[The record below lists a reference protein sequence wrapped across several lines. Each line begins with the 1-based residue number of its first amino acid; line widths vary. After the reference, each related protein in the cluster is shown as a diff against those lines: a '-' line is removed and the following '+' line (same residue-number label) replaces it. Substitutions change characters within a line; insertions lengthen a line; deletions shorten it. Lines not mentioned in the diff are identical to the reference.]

1 MMQVYR
7 TANQVGRSKLAYW
20 QDLIERSYASCDG
33 LTDRDDR
40 FDASL
45 AVTAADGCEFTDVRS
60 SAIRYVRS
68 MWHVRMGHRDDLFV
82 ALMLQGYARFRQND
96 HAVIHPCGDVL
107 IFDTARPY
115 EFDYPEGHS
124 SVLLRVPR
132 PMLDSRLHG
141 SPDLGGTVISGSN
154 PYGRL
159 IASTLQS
166 LTEISSNGG
175 LPPGFV
181 TPALDLIAHSI
192 AQTLGAD
199 STLSH
204 ANRSALLRVKRYIAG
219 NLGDDELSLER
230 IAADQ
235 NISVRTLSRIFAQD
249 GTTPIAWLQ
258 KQRLAKAYSLL
269 TEKRCRSV
277 TDAAF
282 DCGFKDLSHF
292 GRSFKRAFGITPR
305 RAFGEMAD

>member
-1 MMQVYR
+1 MQVYR

-20 QDLIERSYASCDG
+20 QDLIEQSYASCDG
-33 LTDRDDR
+33 LTDRDDK

-45 AVTAADGCEFTDVRS
+45 AVTPADGCEFTDVRS

-68 MWHVRMGHRDDLFV
+68 AWHVRMGQRDDLFI
-82 ALMLQGYARFRQND
+82 ALLLEGHALFRQND
-96 HAVIHPCGDVL
+96 HAVIHPSGDIL

-132 PMLDSRLHG
+132 PMLDSRLHC
-141 SPDLGGTVISGSN
+141 SPDLGGTVISASN

-159 IASTLQS
+159 IASTLKS
-166 LTEISSNGG
+166 LTEIATNGD

-199 STLSH
+199 STLSC
-204 ANRSALLRVKRYIAG
+204 ANRSALRRVKRYIAE
-219 NLGDDELSLER
+219 NLGDEDFSLER
-230 IAADQ
+230 IAVEQ
-235 NISVRTLSRIFAQD
+235 NMSVRTLSRIFAQD

-292 GRSFKRAFGITPR
+292 GRSFKKAFGLTPR
-305 RAFGEMAD
+305 QAFGEMAD

>member
-1 MMQVYR
+1 MQVYR
-7 TANQVGRSKLAYW
+7 TANEVGRSKLAYW
-20 QDLIERSYASCDG
+20 QDLIEQSYASCDG
-33 LTDRDDR
+33 LTDRDDK

-45 AVTAADGCEFTDVRS
+45 AVTPADGCEFTDVRS

-68 MWHVRMGHRDDLFV
+68 PWHVRMGQRDDLFI
-82 ALMLQGYARFRQND
+82 ALLLEGHALFRQND
-96 HAVIHPCGDVL
+96 HAVIHPCGDIL

-132 PMLDSRLHG
+132 PLLDSRLHG
-141 SPDLGGTVISGSN
+141 SAELGGTVISASN

-159 IASTLQS
+159 IASTLKS
-166 LTEISSNGG
+166 LTEIATSGD

-199 STLSH
+199 STLSC
-204 ANRSALLRVKRYIAG
+204 ANRSALQRVKRYIAE
-219 NLGDDELSLER
+219 NLGDEDLSLER
-230 IAADQ
+230 IAVEQ
-235 NISVRTLSRIFAQD
+235 NMSVRTLSRIFAQD

-305 RAFGEMAD
+305 SAFGEMAD

>member
-1 MMQVYR
+1 MQVYR
-7 TANQVGRSKLAYW
+7 TANQEGRSKLAYW

-33 LTDRDDR
+33 LTDRDEN

-45 AVTAADGCEFTDVRS
+45 AVAPADGCEFTDVRS

-68 MWHVRMGHRDDLFV
+68 AWHVRIGQRDDLFV
-82 ALMLQGYARFRQND
+82 ALMLKGYARFRQNE
-96 HAVIHPCGDVL
+96 HAVIHPCGDIL

-141 SPDLGGTVISGSN
+141 SLDLGGTVISGTN

-159 IASTLQS
+159 IGSTLQS
-166 LTEISSNGG
+166 LTEIANNGD

-192 AQTLGAD
+192 AQTVGAD
-199 STLSH
+199 LPLSR
-204 ANRSALLRVKRYIAG
+204 ASRSALHRVKRYIAE
-219 NLGDDELSLER
+219 NLGDEDLSLEK

-235 NISVRTLSRIFAQD
+235 NMSVRTLSRIFAQD
-249 GTTPIAWLQ
+249 ETTPIAWLQ

-292 GRSFKRAFGITPR
+292 GRSFKRSFGITPR
-305 RAFGEMAD
+305 QAFGETTE

>member
-1 MMQVYR
+1 MFI
-7 TANQVGRSKLAYW
+7 AL
-20 QDLIERSYASCDG
+20 LLE
-33 LTDRDDR
+33 
-40 FDASL
+40 
-45 AVTAADGCEFTDVRS
+45 
-60 SAIRYVRS
+60 
-68 MWHVRMGHRDDLFV
+68 GH
-82 ALMLQGYARFRQND
+82 ALFRQND

-141 SPDLGGTVISGSN
+141 SPDLGGTVISASN

-159 IASTLQS
+159 IASTLKS
-166 LTEISSNGG
+166 LTEIASNGD

-181 TPALDLIAHSI
+181 TPALDLIAYSL

-199 STLSH
+199 SPLSC
-204 ANRSALLRVKRYIAG
+204 ANRSALHRVKRYIAE
-219 NLGDDELSLER
+219 NLGDEDLSLER

-235 NISVRTLSRIFAQD
+235 NMSVRTLSRIFAQD

-258 KQRLAKAYSLL
+258 KQRLAKTYSLL

-292 GRSFKRAFGITPR
+292 GRSFKRAFGLTPR
-305 RAFGEMAD
+305 QAFGEVADGSGEG

>member
-1 MMQVYR
+1 MQVYR

-33 LTDRDDR
+33 LTERDDQ
-40 FDASL
+40 FEATL
-45 AVTAADGCEFTDVRS
+45 TVAPADGCEFTDVRS

-68 MWHVRMGHRDDLFV
+68 PWHVRVGHRDDLFV
-82 ALMLQGYARFRQND
+82 ALLLQGYARFRQND
-96 HAVIHPCGDVL
+96 QAVIHPCGDIL

-115 EFDYPEGHS
+115 EFEYPDGHS

-141 SPDLGGTVISGSN
+141 SPELGGTVISGSS

-166 LTEISSNGG
+166 LTEIAGNGN

-181 TPALDLIAHSI
+181 TPALDLIANSI

-199 STLSH
+199 LTLSR
-204 ANRSALLRVKRYIAG
+204 ANLSALYRVKRYIAE
-219 NLGDDELSLER
+219 NLGDEDLSLER

-235 NISVRTLSRIFAQD
+235 NMSVRTLSRIFAQD

-277 TDAAF
+277 TDAAL

-305 RAFGEMAD
+305 HAFDEMAD